1 MNKVQ
6 RKRERRRRAHLRIRG
21 SISGSGTRP
30 RLAVFKSG
38 RYIYA
43 QVIDDLQGTTLV
55 QANSGESSIRS
66 KVEGGPKTVGAARAV
81 GEAVGERAKEVG
93 IERVVFDRGG
103 YIYHGRVK
111 ELAEGARSK
120 GLRFKS

>member
-1 MNKVQ
+1 MNKEQ
-6 RKRERRRRAHLRIRG
+6 RKRARRERAHLRIRG
-21 SISGSGTRP
+21 SISGSESRP

-43 QVIDDLQGTTLV
+43 QVINDLQGTTLV
-55 QANSGESSIRS
+55 QANSRESGIRS
-66 KVEGGPKTVGAARAV
+66 KIEGGPKTVGAARAV
-81 GEAVGERAKEVG
+81 GEAVGERAKEAG

-103 YIYHGRVK
+103 YVYHGRVK

-120 GLRFKS
+120 GLRF

>member
-1 MNKVQ
+1 MIKAQ

-21 SISGSGTRP
+21 SVSGSESRP

-43 QVIDDLQGTTLV
+43 QVIDDLNGTTLV
-55 QANSGESSIRS
+55 QANSKESDIAGKS
-66 KVEGGPKTVGAARAV
+66 EGGPKTVGAARMV
-81 GEAVGERAKEVG
+81 GEVVAERAKEAG
-93 IERVVFDRGG
+93 IESVVFDRGG

-120 GLRFKS
+120 GLRF